1 MEKSVQL
8 KDGVYWV
15 GAIDWNVREF
25 HGYTTSRGST
35 YNAYLVR
42 GEKTALV
49 DTVKAGFFTEM
60 ISRIESLMDPAEI
73 DYLVVNHV
81 EMDHSGAIPAFMER
95 IPNVKLVATDNG
107 IKALQRHYRMDLP
120 IQKVRT
126 GDEISLGNKTL
137 QFIEA
142 YMLHWPDSM
151 FTYLKEDRILL
162 PNDGFGQHYAGY
174 YRFDDENPLEI
185 VMDEAAKY
193 FGNILMPLAPL
204 LPPLLKKIKK
214 MGIPIDMIAPSHG
227 VIWRTHLDKII
238 QAYTDWSTGVADDRV
253 LVIYDTMWKST
264 ESMAKAISQGIS
276 SAGVENKLI
285 HVRQNHR
292 SEIMKEVLSAK
303 VLVVDSP
310 TINEGIFPTVG
321 ELLIY
326 LKGLRPLKKK
336 GVAFGSYGWGGEA
349 IPAINDALKGMGV
362 ELIDPGLSV
371 IYIPGEEDLEKC
383 VQLGK
388 KIAASL

>member
-303 VLVVDSP
+303 VLVVGSP